1 MRRKMKKS
9 KSVGRKMEKKA
20 TRASTSARKAIEKG
34 SRSLKM
40 NLVRGAAALRREVEE
55 KTPAVKKAVESGVG
69 KVVHMTGEAA
79 RLARLKVEMA
89 ALNNE
94 KEKLL
99 EQLGGEVWH
108 LYQQKRLDAVR
119 QDLGEVFG
127 KLEELNGRIAAKEEE
142 IGEVSFT

>member
-1 MRRKMKKS
+1 MKKS
-9 KSVGRKMEKKA
+9 KSAGRKLKKKA
-20 TRASTSARKAIEKG
+20 SRASNTARKAIEKG

-79 RLARLKVEMA
+79 RLGRLKVEMA
-89 ALNNE
+89 ALNIE

-99 EQLGGEVWH
+99 QQLGGEVWH
-108 LYQQKRLDAVR
+108 LYQQKRLDAVQ

-127 KLEELNGRIAAKEEE
+127 NLEKLSGRIAAKESE
-142 IGEVSFT
+142 IKGVSFS